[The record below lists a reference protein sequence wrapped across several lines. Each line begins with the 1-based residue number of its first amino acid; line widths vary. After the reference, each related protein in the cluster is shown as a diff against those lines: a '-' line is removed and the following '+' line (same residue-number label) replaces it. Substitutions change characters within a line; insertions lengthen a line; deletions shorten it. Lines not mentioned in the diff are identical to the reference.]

1 MYTVIFLHNN
11 VSKGVFMKS
20 LRYFSIVYLLIN
32 ASALSAMGGLNET
45 LGDGSNPGIIAK
57 SSSYGQEQLDK
68 HLQKKQTAAKTL
80 EEKRK
85 EYKNF
90 NDAVKSFASP
100 LHSYLAENK
109 QAKVKDI
116 CQAIRSGKLHV
127 SHFYKKD
134 ALAKLGAISE
144 SFPLRDWWHKER
156 SNCTF

>member
-1 MYTVIFLHNN
+1 
-11 VSKGVFMKS
+11 MKL
-20 LRYFSIVYLLIN
+20 LRYFSIAHLLIN
-32 ASALSAMGGLNET
+32 ASALSAMVVLNET
-45 LGDGSNPGIIAK
+45 LSDGSNPGIIAK

-68 HLQKKQTAAKTL
+68 YLEKKQTAAKTL

-90 NDAVKSFASP
+90 NDAVKSFTSP
-100 LHSYLAENK
+100 LHSYLEAK
-109 QAKVKDI
+109 KDAKVKDI
-116 CQAIRSGKLHV
+116 CQAIQSGKLHV

-144 SFPLRDWWHKER
+144 NFPLREWFHKER